1 MRVGVVGLGFGA
13 AVHVPA
19 LRRIEGV
26 EVVAIA
32 GTAQGSADT
41 VAQRLGIPH
50 GCASVT
56 ALLEHGLDAV
66 TVAVPPDRQKD
77 VVAAVLRAGLPVLAE
92 KPLCATVADAQELV
106 ELAGSRSTAVNLEF
120 AELSTFGKLRDA
132 IAGGA
137 FGDVREV
144 HARWLTRSRAHE
156 RGDWTWKRES
166 ARGGGVLT
174 LLGSHMLYLLEW
186 LVGPVTAISAD
197 APAPLVCPPG
207 VDPERVAISGLAL
220 HCRAGDGIRVSLT
233 MDNASDQQ
241 VHDWRVV
248 FDRATLVAVNT
259 ARDTVRGF
267 RLVKELPGGELQPIS
282 DEPADAAPDDRIA
295 PVASIAAR
303 FAGSVVGGTHC
314 CPDFAAG
321 LRVQELM
328 SATEEA
334 VRSATVVE
342 VAQR

>member
-1 MRVGVVGLGFGA
+1 VRVGVVGLGFGA

-41 VAQRLGIPH
+41 VAERLGIPH
-50 GCASVT
+50 GCASMT
-56 ALLEHGLDAV
+56 ALLEHELDAV

-92 KPLCATVADAQELV
+92 KPLGATLADAQELV
-106 ELAGSRSTAVNLEF
+106 ELAGSRSTAVNFEF
-120 AELSTFGKLRDA
+120 GELSTFQKLGDA

-144 HARWLTRSRAHE
+144 HAQWLTRSRAHE
-156 RGDWTWKRES
+156 RGDWTWKRER

-174 LLGSHMLYLLEW
+174 LLGSHMLYLLER
-186 LVGPVTAISAD
+186 LVGPLTEISAD

-207 VDPERVAISGLAL
+207 VEPEQVAFSGLAL
-220 HCRAGDGIRVSLT
+220 DCRAGEGIRALLT
-233 MDNASDQQ
+233 MNNASDQQ
-241 VHDWRVV
+241 VHEWRVV

-259 ARDTVRGF
+259 ALDTVRGF

-282 DEPADAAPDDRIA
+282 GEPADDAPDDRIA

-303 FAGSVVGGTHC
+303 FVGSVVEGTRC

-334 VRSATVVE
+334 VRSSTVVE